1 MNYYEF
7 FTLIII
13 INKELL
19 VLIGVILKL
28 ILSLSQNYMNTVNVL
43 IFAGTNFRVSMKL
56 NNIRGTNFHGF
67 TSVK

>member
-1 MNYYEF
+1 MYAKNVSELDN
-7 FTLIII
+7 TVGRLIRII
-13 INKELL
+13 
-19 VLIGVILKL
+19 VIV
-28 ILSLSQNYMNTVNVL
+28 IITSTVNVL